1 MMLPNIETFIGCE
14 SSFEEASIVLYGA
27 PFDSTTSFR
36 PGARFGPPAMR
47 HESFAWRP
55 TVRIRTEILWT
66 SEYLTAEIWNF
77 VLEAAKWHFQT
88 LKREQKRY

>member
-1 MMLPNIETFIGCE
+1 MFFTVHPLILQQVF
-14 SSFEEASIVLYGA
+14 V
-27 PFDSTTSFR
+27 R
-36 PGARFGPPAMR
+36 VPGLVRQPCDMR
-47 HESFAWRP
+47 ALAWRP